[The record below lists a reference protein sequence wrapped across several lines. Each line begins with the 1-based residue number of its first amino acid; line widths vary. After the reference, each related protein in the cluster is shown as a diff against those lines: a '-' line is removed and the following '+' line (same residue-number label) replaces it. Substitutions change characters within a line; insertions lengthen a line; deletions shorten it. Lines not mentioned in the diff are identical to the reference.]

1 METTQSSTSEPCPS
15 LAAGEGI
22 GAGAVSPPPETQAAP
37 TAAQR
42 IECLIHV
49 RFAPD
54 GTVREIG
61 ERPRGVPAQDWFGYL
76 CRNTQNCYQALSG
89 GRGLFRLSRTEVDRL
104 KAACGAEKP
113 S

>member
-1 METTQSSTSEPCPS
+1 METTQSPTPEPCTSPE
-15 LAAGEGI
+15 ADTVPP
-22 GAGAVSPPPETQAAP
+22 VSEAQAAP
-37 TAAQR
+37 AAAQR
-42 IECLIHV
+42 TECLIHV

-54 GTVREIG
+54 GTVLEIG
-61 ERPRGVPAQDWFGYL
+61 ERPRGVPAQDWFSYL

-104 KAACGAEKP
+104 NAACGEEHP